1 MKKRYLLLFLL
12 VFLIPTLLAITG
24 ESVTGKVSEN
34 PTNIS
39 VFVLPTIPMIYIFS
53 PENTTYYFQTFLLNY
68 SIRNNFTNSWYN
80 LDDGQNIS
88 LSNLSEASLS
98 ITSIYGAH
106 SLYLY
111 ANNTF
116 GESSS
121 KVYFSL
127 VNNNPPGENPQN
139 PGGGGGGGGGGGTPT
154 SGFSL
159 DKKIVEASLIPG
171 ESTTEKIKITNL
183 GSTPL
188 EILVDASS
196 IQSFALVKE
205 EKFKINPRETKE
217 IEINFFSLQTSIP
230 SLKFGKIIFKAGG
243 VQKELNLILNVKE
256 RQALFDLNVEV
267 LPNNNEVSPGKKIST
282 LIEMTNI
289 GMSGT
294 AVDVDLFLSV
304 VDFDKKEIYVT
315 SKNVLA
321 VKTNLSFTEKLQL
334 PQRMPEGT
342 YLVVGELKYNGVTAS
357 SYDTFE
363 VKGTYNSS
371 FVDLVGK
378 ITSNKLIL
386 ILLIISLLL
395 IITLIIIFIIKIVK
409 NNKKKTRKK

>member
-1 MKKRYLLLFLL
+1 MKRYLIFILSII
-12 VFLIPTLLAITG
+12 LIPNLFAITG
-24 ESVTGKVSEN
+24 ESITGEFSQL
-34 PTNIS
+34 PTNVS
-39 VFVLPTIPMIYIFS
+39 VFVQPTIPIPYIFS
-53 PENTTYYFQTFLLNY
+53 PENTTYYSQTFLLNY
-68 SIRNNFTNSWYN
+68 SIKNSLSNAWYN
-80 LDDGQNIS
+80 LDNGQNIS
-88 LSNLSEASLS
+88 LSNLSDSALS
-98 ITSIYGAH
+98 ITSSYGYH

-111 ANNTF
+111 ANNTL
-116 GESSS
+116 GENSY
-121 KVYFSL
+121 KVSFSL
-127 VNNNPPGENPQN
+127 TNNNPPEETPKDT
-139 PGGGGGGGGGGGTPT
+139 GGGGGGGGGGGTPS

-159 DKKIVEASLIPG
+159 DKKIVETSLVPG

-188 EILVDASS
+188 EISVDTSS

-205 EKFKINPRETKE
+205 EKFKINPGETKE

-267 LPNNNEVSPGKKIST
+267 LPNNKEVSPGKKIST

-294 AVDVDLFLSV
+294 AVDVDLLLSV
-304 VDFDKKEIYVT
+304 VDFDKKEIFTT

-371 FVDLVGK
+371 FVDLVGRLA
-378 ITSNKLIL
+378 SNELIL
-386 ILLIISLLL
+386 ILLVISLSL
-395 IITLIIIFIIKIVK
+395 IIFLIIILIIHIS
-409 NNKKKTRKK
+409 KKDKPKARKK